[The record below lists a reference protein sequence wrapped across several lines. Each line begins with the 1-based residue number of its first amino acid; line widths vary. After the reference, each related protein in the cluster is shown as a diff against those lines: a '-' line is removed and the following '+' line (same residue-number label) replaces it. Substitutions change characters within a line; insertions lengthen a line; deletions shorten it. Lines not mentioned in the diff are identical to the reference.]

1 MIKVNFAVRNNQ
13 IYNSLARQIII
24 PTVDGEITILSGHI
38 PLITVIK
45 SGELVITDEHGKHF
59 KYAVVRGAV
68 IVERTN
74 ENPTPTP
81 SSPTLL
87 QDLEKGATQNTR
99 DNNTNK
105 MVDTTVTLIC
115 DDAIESEKI
124 DIAIEQEAVARAEE
138 VIKNGETYEDIGG
151 LTSPLE
157 RELNRIRVA
166 KRR

>member
-1 MIKVNFAVRNNQ
+1 MIKINFAVRNNQ
-13 IYNSLARQIII
+13 IYNGLARQIII

-68 IVERTN
+68 IVERKN
-74 ENPTPTP
+74 EET
-81 SSPTLL
+81 
-87 QDLEKGATQNTR
+87 
-99 DNNTNK
+99 
-105 MVDTTVTLIC
+105 VVTLIC

-151 LTSPLE
+151 LISPLE

-166 KRR
+166 RRR

>member
-1 MIKVNFAVRNNQ
+1 MIKINFAVRNNQ
-13 IYNSLARQIII
+13 IYNGVARQVTI

-59 KYAVVRGAV
+59 KYAIVRGAV
-68 IVERTN
+68 IVE
-74 ENPTPTP
+74 
-81 SSPTLL
+81 
-87 QDLEKGATQNTR
+87 KGATQNT
-99 DNNTNK
+99 NTL
-105 MVDTTVTLIC
+105 VTLIC

-124 DIAIEQEAVARAEE
+124 DIAIEQEAMARAEE

>member
-59 KYAVVRGAV
+59 KYAVIRGAV
-68 IVERTN
+68 IVE
-74 ENPTPTP
+74 
-81 SSPTLL
+81 
-87 QDLEKGATQNTR
+87 KATQAPLPASPHNGEGPLINT
-99 DNNTNK
+99 
-105 MVDTTVTLIC
+105 DTTVTLIC

-124 DIAIEQEAVARAEE
+124 DIAIEQEAMARAEV
-138 VIKNGETYEDIGG
+138 VIKNGETYEDIGS

>member
-1 MIKVNFAVRNNQ
+1 MIKINFAVRNNQ
-13 IYNSLARQIII
+13 IYNGLARQIII

-59 KYAVVRGAV
+59 KYAVTRGAV
-68 IVERTN
+68 IVERGGTQ
-74 ENPTPTP
+74 TPTLTSP
-81 SSPTLL
+81 SFGEGPL
-87 QDLEKGATQNTR
+87 NT
-99 DNNTNK
+99 
-105 MVDTTVTLIC
+105 VVTLIC
-115 DDAIESEKI
+115 DDAIESEMI

>member
-13 IYNSLARQIII
+13 IYNGLARQVII
-24 PTVDGEITILSGHI
+24 PTMDGEITVLAGHI

-59 KYAVVRGAV
+59 KYAIVRGAV
-68 IVERTN
+68 IVESTIQ
-74 ENPTPTP
+74 TPTLT
-81 SSPTLL
+81 SPRFG
-87 QDLEKGATQNTR
+87 EGPFNT
-99 DNNTNK
+99 
-105 MVDTTVTLIC
+105 DTTVTLIC

-124 DIAIEQEAVARAEE
+124 NIEIEEEAMKRAEE

-157 RELNRIRVA
+157 RELNRMRVA
-166 KRR
+166 RRR

>member
-59 KYAVVRGAV
+59 KYAVIRGAV
-68 IVERTN
+68 IVERKN
-74 ENPTPTP
+74 IGLSPTP

-87 QDLEKGATQNTR
+87 QDLEKGATQNT
-99 DNNTNK
+99 NTL
-105 MVDTTVTLIC
+105 VTLIC
-115 DDAIESEKI
+115 DDAIDSESI
-124 DIAIEQEAVARAEE
+124 DIAIEEEAMKRAEE

>member
-1 MIKVNFAVRNNQ
+1 MININFAVRNNQ
-13 IYNSLARQIII
+13 IYNGHARQVII
-24 PTVDGEITILSGHI
+24 PTVDGEITVLAGHI
-38 PLITVIK
+38 SLITVIK

-68 IVERTN
+68 IVE
-74 ENPTPTP
+74 
-81 SSPTLL
+81 
-87 QDLEKGATQNTR
+87 KGEEPLSAT
-99 DNNTNK
+99 
-105 MVDTTVTLIC
+105 TTVTLIC